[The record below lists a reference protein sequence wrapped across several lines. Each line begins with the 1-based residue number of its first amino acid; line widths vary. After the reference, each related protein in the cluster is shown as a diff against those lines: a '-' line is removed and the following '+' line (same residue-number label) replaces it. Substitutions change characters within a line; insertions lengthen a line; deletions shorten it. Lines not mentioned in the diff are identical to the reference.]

1 MIFLGFGFWFWFWFW
16 FWFFGFLGFVS
27 KKVAALFFWRA
38 AEATRYFKNK
48 AD

>member
-1 MIFLGFGFWFWFWFW
+1 MNKASFILLGNEFFAFLLFGF
-16 FWFFGFLGFVS
+16 GFVS

-38 AEATRYFKNK
+38 AKATRYFKNK

>member
-1 MIFLGFGFWFWFWFW
+1 MSFLGFGFGFLGFGFWV
-16 FWFFGFLGFVS
+16 FGFLGFVS